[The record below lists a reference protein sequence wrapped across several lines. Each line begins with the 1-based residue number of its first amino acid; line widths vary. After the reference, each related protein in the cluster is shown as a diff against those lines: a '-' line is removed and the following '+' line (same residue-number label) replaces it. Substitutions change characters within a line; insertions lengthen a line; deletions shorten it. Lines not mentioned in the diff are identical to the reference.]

1 MRSTDTSFVFE
12 TDRLIVRHYTPEDSD
27 DFFSLNG
34 DEEVMRYIRPVKTRE
49 DTDSFLMEVI
59 SYAESN
65 PGFGRMAVIEKTT
78 GIFVGS
84 FALIPVEN
92 NDNMQIG
99 YAFLPEYWGNGYA
112 TEITR
117 GGLGYIFTQTG
128 LDSIYGYTEQPN
140 MQSQK
145 VLIKAGFIESGR
157 KTEGEKELI
166 EFKLVKDKYL
176 SGFTASSRI

>member
-49 DTDSFLMEVI
+49 ETDSFLTEVI
-59 SYAESN
+59 SYAAAN

-117 GGLGYIFTQTG
+117 GGLRYVFTHTK
-128 LDSIYGYTEQPN
+128 LDCIYGYTEEPN
-140 MQSQK
+140 RPSQK
-145 VLIKAGFIESGR
+145 VLVKAGFTESGR

-166 EFKLVKDKYL
+166 EFKLGKEEYL
-176 SGFTASSRI
+176 ASFIANTEI